1 MAPGDIRPSTD
12 FVGSPSLP
20 DPKWYS
26 HAVSVS
32 GPSRLVFTS
41 GQVGQ
46 LRDGT
51 WPSDFAGQ
59 VKQAVLNLEA
69 ALKAAGASP
78 RDIIKLTF
86 YAVDWS
92 MDLSLALVEPILKL
106 LTEDFGVSYRP
117 ITTLVPVPK
126 LAFPEAKFEIEGIAA
141 IGGGLARPWKNGSVE
156 IELPVALDEVDVLV
170 VGGGFSGLR
179 AASLAQKSGLKVVL
193 LEAKHRVGGRSR
205 TQQLKSGPGLI
216 EMGATWINKTTQP
229 TVYAL
234 AQEFGL
240 EMVPQYVI
248 GDGIFQDQ
256 EGNIMRA
263 PDGDITNV
271 RSPCPLSCYSSSVLR
286 IVLRRSRIQ
295 KLKQSLSVSS
305 PPLTLSLKR
314 STSEILITQQI
325 KIFLSRNGLKR
336 TD

>member
-1 MAPGDIRPSTD
+1 MAPGDISPSID
-12 FVGSPSLP
+12 FVDSPSLA

-46 LRDGT
+46 FKDGT

-59 VKQAVLNLEA
+59 VKQAMLNLEA
-69 ALKAAGASP
+69 ALRAAGASP
-78 RDIIKLTF
+78 RDIIKLNF

-92 MDLSLALVEPILKL
+92 IDLGLALVEPILKL
-106 LTEDFGVSYRP
+106 LTEDFGLQYRP
-117 ITTLVPVPK
+117 ITTLAPVPK
-126 LAFPEAKFEIEGIAA
+126 LAFSEAKFEIEGVAA
-141 IGGGLARPWKNGSVE
+141 IGGLARPWKNGSVE
-156 IELPVALDEVDVLV
+156 IEHPVAPKEVEVLV

-179 AASLAQKSGLKVVL
+179 AASLAQKAGLKTVL

-229 TVYAL
+229 RVYAL
-234 AQEFGL
+234 TQEFGL
-240 EMVPQYVI
+240 ETVPQYVI

-256 EGNIMRA
+256 DGNIIRA
-263 PDGDITNV
+263 PDGA
-271 RSPCPLSCYSSSVLR
+271 
-286 IVLRRSRIQ
+286 IVN
-295 KLKQSLSVSS
+295 VSS
-305 PPLTLSLKR
+305 PTYYVVIRSL
-314 STSEILITQQI
+314 
-325 KIFLSRNGLKR
+325 F
-336 TD
+336 